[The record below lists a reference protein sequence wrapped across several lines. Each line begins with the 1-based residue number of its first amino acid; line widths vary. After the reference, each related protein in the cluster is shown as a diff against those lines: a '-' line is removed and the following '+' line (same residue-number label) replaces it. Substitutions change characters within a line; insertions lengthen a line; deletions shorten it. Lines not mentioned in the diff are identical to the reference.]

1 MIRWVK
7 SKLSMKLVLY
17 DYFTDVVSGDIVSV
31 YEDCYGTA
39 YMASSKYGPRVRMKD
54 RGLEEREW

>member
-1 MIRWVK
+1 
-7 SKLSMKLVLY
+7 MKLVLY